1 MNSWR
6 AEVVLSRVRKRR
18 IMAKK
23 RYRILAPSA
32 VTSANIAAGFMAMVA
47 AADGRYELSVYLLV
61 VAILCDVLDG
71 TIARLLGATSDFG
84 QEMDSFSDAISFGVA
99 PAFLVYL
106 AVLRPLSFWGLIVC
120 LIYLLAG
127 VTRLTRFVLTTDSH
141 GKEAR
146 TTGAP
151 IPVAASYL
159 MTAVLMR
166 ESMSVQA
173 VSAVVLVM
181 SVLMVS
187 RIRLPNLKGK
197 NIVTAMLLV
206 GIANYM
212 LVVFRPSWLS
222 IGWWNVWNA
231 CILLVAKIQNGRLE
245 PSEAP

>member
-1 MNSWR
+1 MT
-6 AEVVLSRVRKRR
+6 
-18 IMAKK
+18 KK

-99 PAFLVYL
+99 PAILVYL
-106 AVLRPLSFWGLIVC
+106 AVLRPLGFWGLVVC

-127 VTRLTRFVLTTDSH
+127 VTRLTRFVLTSDAH
-141 GKEAR
+141 DKEQR

-151 IPVAASYL
+151 IPAAASYL
-159 MTAVLMR
+159 MAAVLMR
-166 ESMSVQA
+166 DSMSVQA
-173 VSAVVLVM
+173 VAAVVLVM

-197 NIVTAMLLV
+197 NIVTAMMLV
-206 GIANYM
+206 GIVNY
-212 LVVFRPSWLS
+212 LVMVFNPSWLT

-231 CILLVAKIQNGRLE
+231 CILVAARLQSNRLE

>member
-1 MNSWR
+1 
-6 AEVVLSRVRKRR
+6 
-18 IMAKK
+18 MAKK

-32 VTSANIAAGFMAMVA
+32 ITSANIAAGFMAMVA
-47 AADGRYELSVYLLV
+47 AADGRFELSVYLLV

-71 TIARLLGATSDFG
+71 TIARLLGATSEFG

-99 PAFLVYL
+99 PAFLIYL
-106 AVLRPLSFWGLIVC
+106 AVLRPLGFWGLAVS

-127 VTRLTRFVLTTDSH
+127 VTRLTRFVLTSDAHS
-141 GKEAR
+141 KELR

-159 MTAVLMR
+159 MAAVLMR
-166 ESMSVQA
+166 DHMSVEA
-173 VSAVVLVM
+173 IALVALVM
-181 SVLMVS
+181 ALLMVS
-187 RIRLPNLKGK
+187 RIRLPSLKGK

-206 GIANYM
+206 GIVNYL
-212 LVVFRPSWLS
+212 LVVFRPGWMT

-231 CILLVAKIQNGRLE
+231 CILVAAKIQSRRLE

>member
-1 MNSWR
+1 
-6 AEVVLSRVRKRR
+6 
-18 IMAKK
+18 MAKK
-23 RYRILAPSA
+23 RYRVLAPSA

-47 AADGRYELSVYLLV
+47 AADGRFDLGVYLLV

-71 TIARLLGATSDFG
+71 SIARLLGATSEFG
-84 QEMDSFSDAISFGVA
+84 QEMDSFSDAVSFGVA
-99 PAFLVYL
+99 PALLIYL
-106 AVLRPLSFWGLIVC
+106 AVLRPLGFWGLILS

-127 VTRLTRFVLTTDSH
+127 VTRLTRFVLTSDAHS
-141 GKEAR
+141 KELR

-159 MTAVLMR
+159 MAAVLMR
-166 ESMSVQA
+166 DSMSVEA

-187 RIRLPNLKGK
+187 RIRLPSLKGK
-197 NIVTAMLLV
+197 SAVTAMMLV
-206 GIANYM
+206 GIVNY
-212 LVVFRPSWLS
+212 LVMVFNPSWLT

-231 CILLVAKIQNGRLE
+231 CILVVAKIQNDRLE

>member
-1 MNSWR
+1 
-6 AEVVLSRVRKRR
+6 
-18 IMAKK
+18 MAKK

-106 AVLRPLSFWGLIVC
+106 AVLRPLGFWGLMVC

-141 GKEAR
+141 DKEVR

-159 MTAVLMR
+159 MAAVLMR
-166 ESMSVQA
+166 ESLSVQA

-206 GIANYM
+206 GIVNYL

-231 CILLVAKIQNGRLE
+231 CILLVAKIQNDRLE